1 MVPLDTKIQ
10 LYYPK
15 KLMERWCHFLSSE
28 LHVPIL
34 HNDAKIR
41 GAATR
46 GTKVP
51 GPSLHGIKFEI
62 ISQKLASISKSKLKK
77 RKLVAV
83 YKTHKNNSLDE
94 IFFTYL

>member
-1 MVPLDTKIQ
+1 MVPQDTKIQ

-41 GAATR
+41 GQQ
-46 GTKVP
+46 P
-51 GPSLHGIKFEI
+51 GGPRF
-62 ISQKLASISKSKLKK
+62 
-77 RKLVAV
+77 
-83 YKTHKNNSLDE
+83 LDHLYMVE
-94 IFFTYL
+94 IF

>member
-15 KLMERWCHFLSSE
+15 LLMERWCHFLSSE

-34 HNDAKIR
+34 HNNAKIR

-46 GTKVP
+46 GTKFLYHLYMV
-51 GPSLHGIKFEI
+51 
-62 ISQKLASISKSKLKK
+62 
-77 RKLVAV
+77 
-83 YKTHKNNSLDE
+83 
-94 IFFTYL
+94 

>member
-1 MVPLDTKIQ
+1 MVPQDTKIQ

-51 GPSLHGIKFEI
+51 GPSLHGIKLKFDQSKVGI
-62 ISQKLASISKSKLKK
+62 YDQK
-77 RKLVAV
+77 
-83 YKTHKNNSLDE
+83 
-94 IFFTYL
+94 